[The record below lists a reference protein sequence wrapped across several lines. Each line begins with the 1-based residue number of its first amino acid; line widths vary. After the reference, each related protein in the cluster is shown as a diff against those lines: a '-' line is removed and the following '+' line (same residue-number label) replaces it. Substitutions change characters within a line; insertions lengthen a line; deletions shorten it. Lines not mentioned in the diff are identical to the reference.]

1 MKKYTTLLLDADQT
15 LFDFKAAEKQA
26 IKNVL
31 KNANLP
37 YDDATTSLYSKIN
50 DGFWKKLE
58 RGEIKRE
65 EIYVGRF
72 KELLRALGSDID
84 PEIINKNYFEQL
96 PLCSKLYDGA
106 REFLEALGKAGYKR
120 YMITNGAAPIQ
131 RKRIEL
137 CDVGGLFEG
146 IFISEEVGFAKP
158 DKAYFDAVLSEI
170 EEKDKTKILVIG
182 DSPTADIAGG
192 IAAGLDT
199 CLYSPSGNLCEPK
212 PDYIVKTYDEIFEI
226 I

>member
-1 MKKYTTLLLDADQT
+1 MKKYTSLLLDADQT
-15 LFDFKAAEKQA
+15 LFDFKSAEKQA

-31 KNANLP
+31 KNAGLP
-37 YDDATTSLYSKIN
+37 CGDDTAELYSRIN
-50 DGFWKKLE
+50 DGFWKRLE

-65 EIYVGRF
+65 EIYIGRF
-72 KELLRALGSDID
+72 AELMRVLGSSI
-84 PEIINKNYFEQL
+84 PAEEINKAYFDQL

-146 IFISEEVGFAKP
+146 IFISEEVGYAKP
-158 DKAYFDAVLSEI
+158 DKAYFDAVLAQI
-170 EEKDKTKILVIG
+170 EEKDKSKLLVIG

-192 IAAGLDT
+192 KAAGIDT
-199 CLYSPSGNLCEPK
+199 CLYSPSGNSCEPT
-212 PDYIVKTYDEIFEI
+212 PDYIVTSYDEIFKI

>member
-31 KNANLP
+31 KSARLP
-37 YDDATTSLYSKIN
+37 YDDDTTKLYSQIN

-65 EIYVGRF
+65 EIYTGRF
-72 KELLRALGSDID
+72 KELLKQLGANFDA
-84 PEIINKNYFEQL
+84 ETMNKNYFEQL
-96 PLCSKLYDGA
+96 PLCSRLYNGA
-106 REFLEALGKAGYKR
+106 REFLLKLGNQGYKR

-131 RKRIEL
+131 RRRIEL
-137 CDVGGLFEG
+137 CDVNHLFEG
-146 IFISEEVGFAKP
+146 VFISEEIGFAKP
-158 DKAYFDAVLSEI
+158 DKAYFDFVLNKI
-170 EEKDKTKILVIG
+170 DEKDKNKILVIG

-192 IAAGLDT
+192 IAAGLAT
-199 CLYSPSGNLCEPK
+199 CLYSPSGEGCEPK
-212 PDYIVKTYDEIFEI
+212 PDYIVTNYNEIFEI